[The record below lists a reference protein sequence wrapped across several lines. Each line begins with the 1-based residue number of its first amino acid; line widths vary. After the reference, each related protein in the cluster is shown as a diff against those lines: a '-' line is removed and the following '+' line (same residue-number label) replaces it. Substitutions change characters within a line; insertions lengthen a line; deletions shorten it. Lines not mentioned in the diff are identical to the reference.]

1 MGEISFRNFSVVG
14 MVGRCIAITRVF
26 GLNAYGIR
34 ADNATPT
41 CVIDGNSNGDTFE
54 INFHGC
60 HCTYQIK
67 GGARSVHHYGGFM
80 ESINANACIDIQN
93 GCGCVL
99 DSVYID
105 LGQAVNLANSSSV
118 FGNRLRINNTG
129 LTTLAVIGASAHD
142 NFLDFTGDTS
152 GTVTDNSLL
161 AQNNVVNIQGRK
173 GGYGRTILNRQ
184 LLFGALTGNSADQ
197 VIYQFTIPA
206 NTVGPGKG
214 IRIYT
219 QWRHNT
225 HTPHTT
231 FTTHFP
237 APSSC

>member
-1 MGEISFRNFSVVG
+1 
-14 MVGRCIAITRVF
+14 
-26 GLNAYGIR
+26 
-34 ADNATPT
+34 
-41 CVIDGNSNGDTFE
+41 
-54 INFHGC
+54 
-60 HCTYQIK
+60 
-67 GGARSVHHYGGFM
+67 M

-93 GCGCVL
+93 GYGCVF
-99 DSVYID
+99 DGVYID

-118 FGNRLRINNTG
+118 FRNRLRINNTG

-142 NFLDFTGDTS
+142 NFLDFTGHTS

-161 AQNNVVNIQGRK
+161 AQNNVVNIQLRK

-219 QWRHNT
+219 QWLHNT
-225 HTPHTT
+225 GTASITFKINFGGSIAGGNLSGGTALATT
-231 FTTHFP
+231 SDTRGDN
-237 APSSC
+237 SSPENLDATLTKHEGVQKWQNRFYHRPLTQGKV